1 MYSESAGLLKKLKNV
16 NHKCLNYSPHISK
29 NDKIES
35 TCDLSDKKVKLI
47 IKNVTLKEDGQ
58 LFGCDT
64 GNLSLFKLIVN
75 GEYVFFFF
83 L

>member
-1 MYSESAGLLKKLKNV
+1 MYNESADLLNRFDP
-16 NHKCLNYSPHISK
+16 NCSSYDPDISK
-29 NDKIES
+29 NDKIRS
-35 TCDLSDKKVKLI
+35 TCELGNKKVKLI